1 MKLLFINQSTFL
13 VPFKLWMEAYLR
25 TEYNW
30 QLSNKTFFL
39 DYFPHYF
46 VTSLKIK
53 ILETVL
59 SRYLVNCIAGFS
71 SIYQSKT
78 FKNELPL
85 AIFTRFDQTRS
96 FFAHHPRLD
105 SKFSISFFPNSNVFL
120 PNLTVELFF
129 GDRLIVRHCRAPIML
144 QFSSLNKIQLPEL
157 LTANLTFTETPQNV
171 TKPITEILFFLNRI
185 YCT

>member
-1 MKLLFINQSTFL
+1 MKLLFINQSIFL

-59 SRYLVNCIAGFS
+59 SRYLVNCIVGFS

-96 FFAHHPRLD
+96 FFA
-105 SKFSISFFPNSNVFL
+105 STSFFPNSNVFL
-120 PNLTVELFF
+120 PNLTGRIIF
-129 GDRLIVRHCRAPIML
+129 RWPAHRSTMPSAY
-144 QFSSLNKIQLPEL
+144 
-157 LTANLTFTETPQNV
+157 NV
-171 TKPITEILFFLNRI
+171 TILIPKQNPASRVSNGKFNFYGNTTKRHKTNYWDSFFFF
-185 YCT
+185 